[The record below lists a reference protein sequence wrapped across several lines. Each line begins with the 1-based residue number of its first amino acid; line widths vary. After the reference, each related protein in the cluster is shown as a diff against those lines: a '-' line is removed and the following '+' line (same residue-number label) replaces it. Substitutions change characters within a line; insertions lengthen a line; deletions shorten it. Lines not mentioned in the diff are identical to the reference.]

1 VRLAAMFPRRA
12 APFCTL
18 LNRKPMADKMK
29 TRTAL
34 SRAVLCGTMTLSSFM
49 MTGPQSAWGAPK
61 SAFLPNGLF
70 ITPTAAPN
78 STYQALNPGL
88 SQVPNFIADGAFTTA
103 VSPDGKTLLVLTGG
117 YNDIQ
122 TSPTTSNSNEYI
134 FVFDISK
141 KKPVLSQVI
150 QQAHAFVSIV
160 WAPNGNT
167 FYVGGGSDDSVVS
180 YQLQSGQWAVAGTP
194 IALGFTTAYG
204 LYSGDYPALT
214 GGLATSADGTV
225 LVATDY
231 ENDSV
236 SFLSVGSNG
245 IPTAIESTMDLRP
258 GKLNPADSGVPGG
271 EYPFWVT
278 VLGNNVAYISA
289 ARDREIDVVSFST
302 PSAPTLVTRIKT
314 AGNPLKSILDS
325 TQSYLYVAEDNSDLV
340 EIITTSTN
348 TLFQSAIVSAPDE
361 STFAAARHYK
371 GSAPNSLAFSPDGSM
386 LYVTLGGANAVSV
399 VTGIPAHPTVTG
411 LIPTGYYPNSI
422 SLSNDGKYAYVAD
435 GKGLT
440 GPNPG
445 ETYYNGQPNQYVEQ
459 LQKSYL
465 HSFPIPSATELA
477 KLTKQVAQND
487 HYGYQLTSEQ
497 QKVISFLQQHIKHVI
512 YLVKENRTYDQ
523 ILGDLPIGNGDP
535 SLVDFGQTITPNYH
549 TIAQQF
555 VDLDNYYVP
564 GDVSGD
570 GLVWSFAGR
579 ENDLSTKSIPGDY
592 SVQGEPY
599 DSEGQN
605 RDINM
610 GFATNAERV
619 IWEPI
624 GPTDPD
630 ILPGTRDV
638 GAVDGPDAGDFQTGY
653 IWDTVLRAGLK
664 VRNYGYD
671 CDESEYFAV
680 PTPLTLYPSQVS
692 ERVSFPSRAELMP
705 TSVTD
710 PYFRSFDN
718 NFPDWY
724 REWEWERE
732 FKGYVKHN
740 NLPALQLVRFMHD
753 HMGSF
758 GTAIEGVNTPE
769 YQQADND
776 YATAKLIEAVAKSP
790 YASDTLI
797 IAIEDDSQDGAD
809 HVDSHRSTIYI
820 AGPYVKQG
828 AVISTPYTTVNLITT
843 IEDILG
849 VDHIDA
855 LTASAA
861 PMTDVF
867 DTKQVQ
873 WDFKAV
879 PSSYLYNTQLPLPP
893 QQANAGPIPKATHD
907 AAYWARVTKEF
918 NFAREDN
925 IKDVNKFNRIIW
937 EGLHGSNV
945 PYPTARSGA
954 DLRQN
959 RALILKKSATAKLGQ
974 ASNN

>member
-1 VRLAAMFPRRA
+1 
-12 APFCTL
+12 
-18 LNRKPMADKMK
+18 MK

-34 SRAVLCGTMTLSSFM
+34 CRAVFYGTMTLSLLM
-49 MTGPQSAWGAPK
+49 MAGPQSALGAPK
-61 SAFLPNGLF
+61 SVFLPNGLF
-70 ITPTAAPN
+70 ITPTAAKD

-88 SQVPNFIADGAFTTA
+88 TQVPNFIAGGAFTTV

-117 YNDIQ
+117 YNDIEI
-122 TSPTTSNSNEYI
+122 SPNPTPNGTYNSNEYI
-134 FVFDISK
+134 FVFDISSHRPALK
-141 KKPVLSQVI
+141 QVI
-150 QQAHAFVSIV
+150 QQANAFVGIV
-160 WAPNGNT
+160 WAPNGKT
-167 FYVGGGSDDSVVS
+167 FYVAGASDDTVHS
-180 YQLQSGQWAVAGTP
+180 YQLQSGKWVEVGTP
-194 IALGFTTAYG
+194 IPLGFTTAYG
-204 LYSGDYPALT
+204 LYSGDYPAMS
-214 GGLATSADGTV
+214 GGVATTADGSI
-225 LVATDY
+225 LVVTDY
-231 ENDSV
+231 GNDSV

-245 IPTAIESTMDLRP
+245 IPSALLSTMDLRP
-258 GKLNPADSGVPGG
+258 GKLNSADSGVPGG

-302 PSAPTLVTRIKT
+302 PSAPTLVTRVKT

-325 TQSYLYVAEDNSDLV
+325 AQSYLYVAEDNSDMV
-340 EIITTSTN
+340 EIIATKTN
-348 TLFQSAIVSAPDE
+348 TLFESAVVSAPDE
-361 STFAAARHYK
+361 PTFAAARHYK
-371 GSAPNSLAFSPDGSM
+371 GSAPNSLAFSTDGST

-399 VTGIPAHPTVTG
+399 VTGIPDHPIVTG

-422 SLSNDGKYAYVAD
+422 SLSKDGTYAYVAD
-435 GKGLT
+435 GKGVT

-445 ETYYNGQPNQYVEQ
+445 ETYYNGQPNEYVEQ

-465 HSFPIPSATELA
+465 HSFPIPDAKELA
-477 KLTKQVAQND
+477 RLTTQVAKND
-487 HYGYQLTSEQ
+487 HYGSQLTSEQ
-497 QKVISFLQQHIKHVI
+497 QAVITFLQQHIKHVI

-535 SLVDFGQTITPNYH
+535 SLVDFGQAITPNFH

-579 ENDLSTKSIPGDY
+579 ENDLTTKSIPGDY

-610 GFATNAERV
+610 GFATNAERI

-630 ILPGTRDV
+630 ILPGTLDV
-638 GAVDGPDAGDFQTGY
+638 GAVDGPDAADFQTGY
-653 IWDTVLRAGLK
+653 IWDTVMRGGLT

-671 CDESEYFAV
+671 CDESEYYAV
-680 PTPLTLYPSQVS
+680 PTPLTLYPVQVS
-692 ERVSFPSRAELMP
+692 ERVAFPSRAELMSS
-705 TSVTD
+705 SVTD

-724 REWEWERE
+724 REWEWARE
-732 FKGYVKHN
+732 FKGYVKNN
-740 NLPALQLVRFMHD
+740 NLPAFQLVRLMHD

-758 GTAIEGVNTPE
+758 STAIQGVNTPE

-776 YATAKLIEAVAKSP
+776 YATALLIEAVANST

-809 HVDSHRSTIYI
+809 HVDSHRSTAYI
-820 AGPYVKQG
+820 VGPYVKQG

-867 DTKQVQ
+867 DTTQAT
-873 WDFKAV
+873 WNFKAV

-893 QQANAGPIPKATHD
+893 RQANAGAIPKATHD
-907 AAYWARVTKEF
+907 AAYWARVTKGF
-918 NFAREDN
+918 NFARADR
-925 IKDVNKFNRIIW
+925 IGDVNKFNRIIW
-937 EGLHGSNV
+937 EGLHGSYV

-959 RALILKKSATAKLGQ
+959 RALILQKSATARLGQ